1 MNKHE
6 SVKSKEKD
14 ALALA
19 GLIYDIF
26 VEKKKYE
33 ASDS

>member
-1 MNKHE
+1 MNEHK
-6 SVKSKEKD
+6 SVKSREED
-14 ALALA
+14 TLALA

-33 ASDS
+33 AGDS